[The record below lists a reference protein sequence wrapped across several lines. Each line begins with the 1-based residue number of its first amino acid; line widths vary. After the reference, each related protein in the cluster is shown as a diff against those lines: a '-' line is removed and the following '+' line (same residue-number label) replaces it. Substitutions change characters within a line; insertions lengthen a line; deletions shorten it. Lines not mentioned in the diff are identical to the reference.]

1 MVEETKIFRRAT
13 LASIITSTYPMIVV
27 GCYFGITPW
36 NMNRLSIDESD
47 LSVSIVIFGMI
58 FFLVRVWISNGV

>member
-1 MVEETKIFRRAT
+1 MSEEIKIFRRAT

-27 GCYFGITPW
+27 GCYFGVTPW

-47 LSVSIVIFGMI
+47 LSFEYYYLEY
-58 FFLVRVWISNGV
+58 FLSFLTK